1 MTNTKSSAQLPF
13 GSVGFHITSA
23 LPLQTLRGIGMHH
36 ITSHDYHWDNRVRK
50 NSYVLLQY
58 TISGKGSFQTPDHT
72 YPQQAGDLFLVQVP
86 GDSQYSLPDDS
97 ECWDVLYLEFSS
109 ECLPLLYHIHLSC
122 GPAFHLEAS
131 STLPEQM
138 KQLYADAISNQLASV
153 FDNSKA
159 AYAFLLDLADYALEN
174 PALSSPRVTLAKNYL
189 DSNYYN
195 TDLNLDEVADAI
207 GLSKYHLCREFNH
220 LYGISPGKY
229 LANLRLQKSCA
240 LLLQS
245 HQHTIAEIASMV
257 GFSNDNYFCKV
268 FRKAFGTTPTQYRLQ
283 NQNYDLVRV
292 LHDSHSRIPS
302 DK

>member
-1 MTNTKSSAQLPF
+1 MYYFST
-13 GSVGFHITSA
+13 
-23 LPLQTLRGIGMHH
+23 R
-36 ITSHDYHWDNRVRK
+36 
-50 NSYVLLQY
+50 
-58 TISGKGSFQTPDHT
+58 FQDT

-159 AYAFLLDLADYALEN
+159 AYAFLLDLADYALEH

-195 TDLNLDEVADAI
+195 TDLNLDEVADAV

-240 LLLQS
+240 LLLQNR
-245 HQHTIAEIASMV
+245 QHTIAEIASMV

-292 LHDSHSRIPS
+292 LHDSHPRIPS

>member
-72 YPQQAGDLFLVQVP
+72 YPQHAGDLFLVQVP

-97 ECWDVLYLEFSS
+97 EYWDVLYLEFSS
-109 ECLPLLYHIHLSC
+109 ECLPLLYHIHQSC

-159 AYAFLLDLADYALEN
+159 AYAFLLDLADYALEH

-189 DSNYYN
+189 DSHYYT
-195 TDLNLDEVADAI
+195 TDLNLDEVADAV

-245 HQHTIAEIASMV
+245 RQHTIAEIASMV

>member
-109 ECLPLLYHIHLSC
+109 ECLPLLYHIHQSC

-195 TDLNLDEVADAI
+195 TDLNLDEVADAV

-220 LYGISPGKY
+220 LYGISPGKN

-245 HQHTIAEIASMV
+245 RQHTIAEIASMV

-292 LHDSHSRIPS
+292 LHDSHPRIPS

>member
-159 AYAFLLDLADYALEN
+159 AYAFLLDLADYALEH

-240 LLLQS
+240 LLLQNR
-245 HQHTIAEIASMV
+245 QHTIAEIASMV

-292 LHDSHSRIPS
+292 LHDSHPRIPS

>member
-86 GDSQYSLPDDS
+86 GDSQYSLPDNS
-97 ECWDVLYLEFSS
+97 EYWDVLYLEFSS
-109 ECLPLLYHIHLSC
+109 ECLPLLYHIHQSC

-153 FDNSKA
+153 FDNSKS
-159 AYAFLLDLADYALEN
+159 AYAFLLDLADYALEH
-174 PALSSPRVTLAKNYL
+174 PTLSSPRVTLAKNYL

-195 TDLNLDEVADAI
+195 TDLNLDEVADAV

-245 HQHTIAEIASMV
+245 CQHTIAEIASMV

-292 LHDSHSRIPS
+292 LHDSHPRIPS

>member
-1 MTNTKSSAQLPF
+1 MTNTKSSAQPPF
-13 GSVGFHITSA
+13 GSVGFHMTSA

-97 ECWDVLYLEFSS
+97 EYWDVLYLEFSS
-109 ECLPLLYHIHLSC
+109 ECLPLLYHIHQSC

-131 STLPEQM
+131 STLPDQM

-159 AYAFLLDLADYALEN
+159 AYAFLLDLADYALEH

-195 TDLNLDEVADAI
+195 TDLNLDEVADAV

-240 LLLQS
+240 LLLQNR
-245 HQHTIAEIASMV
+245 QHTIAEIASMV

-292 LHDSHSRIPS
+292 LHDSHPRIPS

>member
-72 YPQQAGDLFLVQVP
+72 YPQQTGDLFLVQVP
-86 GDSQYSLPDDS
+86 GDSQYSLPDNS
-97 ECWDVLYLEFSS
+97 EYWDVLYLEFSS
-109 ECLPLLYHIHLSC
+109 ECLPLLYHIHQSC
-122 GPAFHLEAS
+122 GPAFRLEAS

-153 FDNSKA
+153 FDNSKS
-159 AYAFLLDLADYALEN
+159 AYAFLLDLADYALEH

-189 DSNYYN
+189 DSHYYT
-195 TDLNLDEVADAI
+195 TDLNLDEVADAV

-245 HQHTIAEIASMV
+245 RQHTIAEIASLV

>member
-72 YPQQAGDLFLVQVP
+72 YPQQTGDLFLVQVP

-97 ECWDVLYLEFSS
+97 EYWDVLYLEFSS

-122 GPAFHLEAS
+122 GPAFHTEAA

-195 TDLNLDEVADAI
+195 TDLNLDEVADAV

-240 LLLQS
+240 LLLQNR
-245 HQHTIAEIASMV
+245 QHTIAEIASMV